1 MRSILWVVGFIG
13 LAACGAGGA
22 SGAAAEAGQKAQ
34 PAASAPA
41 SLSEVSMTAID
52 GAPFGADKLA
62 GKVVL
67 FVNVASKCGY
77 TQQYEALQAVYDRFH
92 AQGLE
97 IVGVPCNQFAGQE
110 PGSPEEIVTFCR
122 QNYGV
127 TFPLLEKQDVN
138 GSGRS
143 PLYRWLVASEAGG
156 GSDIGWNFEKFL
168 VARDGRVLGRFTSK
182 VKPDDP
188 QLVGAIERALA
199 ATAAPAQ
206 P

>member
-1 MRSILWVVGFIG
+1 MRPMLWMG
-13 LAACGAGGA
+13 LVCGLVACGAGGA
-22 SGAAAEAGQKAQ
+22 SGGSAEAGQKAQ
-34 PAASAPA
+34 PAAPAPA
-41 SLSEVSMTAID
+41 SLAEVSMNDID
-52 GAPFGADKLA
+52 GAPFASDKLA

-77 TQQYEALQAVYDRFH
+77 TPQYEALQAVYDRFH
-92 AQGLE
+92 TQGLE

-127 TFPLLEKQDVN
+127 TFPLLEKQEVN
-138 GSGRS
+138 GPQRS
-143 PLYRWLVASEAGG
+143 SLYRWLVGSEAGG

-168 VARDGRVLGRFTSK
+168 VGRDGRVLGRFPSK

-199 ATAAPAQ
+199 ATSAPK

>member
-1 MRSILWVVGFIG
+1 MRATWWIVGLMG
-13 LAACGAGGA
+13 LVACGAGGA
-22 SGAAAEAGQKAQ
+22 SGATAEAGQKAQ
-34 PAASAPA
+34 PAAPAPG
-41 SLSEVSMTAID
+41 SLAEVAMTGID

-77 TQQYEALQAVYDRFH
+77 TPQYEALQAVYDRFH
-92 AQGLE
+92 GQGLE

-127 TFPLLEKQDVN
+127 TFPLLEKQEVN
-138 GSGRS
+138 GPQRS
-143 PLYRWLVASEAGG
+143 PLYRWLVSSEAGG

-168 VARDGRVLGRFTSK
+168 VGRDGRVLGRFPSK

-199 ATAAPAQ
+199 ATAATP
-206 P
+206 